1 MNFVR
6 TILTFVWCLS
16 ESVRFVTFKNIW
28 KLIFDIFVIIFWTV
42 VVVVKVL
49 IRKMDVY
56 ILNENDFVVFAK
68 DALIL
73 EFRNIEKRILDALLI
88 LFDILEISIEY
99 TYTLQHVV

>member
-1 MNFVR
+1 
-6 TILTFVWCLS
+6 
-16 ESVRFVTFKNIW
+16 
-28 KLIFDIFVIIFWTV
+28 
-42 VVVVKVL
+42 
-49 IRKMDVY
+49 MDVY